1 MQISSVPNANWSNA
15 AAAQQAG
22 NESRNSGAAA
32 SPTGGPSPS
41 VGDVERS
48 TETMDR
54 DANGR
59 YEGGLEQ
66 RRNPS
71 SENPDQNPQNRP
83 SEGGSIL
90 DLPAIGQTSELDLLG

>member
-1 MQISSVPNANWSNA
+1 MQISPVPNATWSNA

-22 NESRNSGAAA
+22 NESRTAGSNA
-32 SPTGGPSPS
+32 SPAGGASPS

-59 YEGGLEQ
+59 YEGGLDQ

-71 SENPDQNPQNRP
+71 ENSDQNPQNGLG
-83 SEGGSIL
+83 EGGSIL

>member
-1 MQISSVPNANWSNA
+1 MQINSLPNATWSNA

-22 NESRNSGAAA
+22 NESRTSTAKA
-32 SPTGGPSPS
+32 SPTGGPPPS

-48 TETMDR
+48 AETMDR

-71 SENPDQNPQNRP
+71 ESPDQNPQNEP

>member
-1 MQISSVPNANWSNA
+1 MQISSVPNATWSNA

-22 NESRNSGAAA
+22 NEARNSSVNA
-32 SPTGGPSPS
+32 SPAGGSPPS

-59 YEGGLEQ
+59 YEGGLDQ

-71 SENPDQNPQNRP
+71 ESPEQNPQNGP

>member
-1 MQISSVPNANWSNA
+1 MQISSVPNATWSNA

-22 NESRNSGAAA
+22 SDSRNSSVKA
-32 SPTGGPSPS
+32 SPAGPSPS
-41 VGDVERS
+41 IGDVEQP

-71 SENPDQNPQNRP
+71 ETPDQDPQNGP
-83 SEGGSIL
+83 NEGGSIL